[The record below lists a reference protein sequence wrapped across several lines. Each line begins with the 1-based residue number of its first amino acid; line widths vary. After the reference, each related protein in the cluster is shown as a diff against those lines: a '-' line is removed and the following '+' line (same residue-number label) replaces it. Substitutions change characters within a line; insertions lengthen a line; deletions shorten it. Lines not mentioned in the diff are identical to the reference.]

1 MCHAQ
6 TLLNPAAIAV
16 GSSLG
21 DRVVSSVRI
30 FVDELFDRTIV
41 ALHALLDP
49 IGIDVAREKF
59 APGFMAELAA
69 VVQVAAWEDAGLRH
83 LIPLDFPPAAKA
95 MSDLVWRYHLD
106 PISFMDPAAG
116 TAVFNRVVAAW
127 AMHCHPDARAMLGC
141 DIVMAAAPCPAER
154 AAAIAPV
161 VMAIADRANT
171 KEQTNDA

>member
-1 MCHAQ
+1 MCHSQ
-6 TLLNPAAIAV
+6 TLSNPAATAV

-21 DRVVSSVRI
+21 DRVVASVRI

-49 IGIDVAREKF
+49 IGIDVARGKF
-59 APGFMAELAA
+59 APGFMVELAA

-83 LIPLDFPPAAKA
+83 LIPLDFSPAAKA

-106 PISFMDPAAG
+106 PMSFMDPAAG

-127 AMHCHPDARAMLGC
+127 AIHCHPDARAMLGC

-154 AAAIAPV
+154 AAALAPV
-161 VMAIADRANT
+161 VMAIAERANT
-171 KEQTNDA
+171 KEQIDDA

>member
-127 AMHCHPDARAMLGC
+127 AIHCHPDARAMLGC
-141 DIVMAAAPCPAER
+141 DIVMAAIPCPVER
-154 AAAIAPV
+154 AAALAPV
-161 VMAIADRANT
+161 VTAIAERANT
-171 KEQTNDA
+171 KEQTDDA